1 MKPQELLFQLSDA
14 NEQIVRSYECTRIK
28 RWFVPPT
35 LGYLTVTNKRIVFHS
50 SGTSLTGKSSMLNEM
65 PLDDVVGLN
74 VYEGVSVSWL
84 RFLIFAVLAYVGTQ
98 LIVTSPFS
106 FIVSYWMAIVLV
118 LPFAIIWLFKN
129 NILNDQLREQGFQSV
144 DKILKGGVQVNRD
157 LHTYLP
163 YARMLLY
170 VGLAI
175 VGWQVTLTSGM
186 RSAPVLAK
194 WLFLLI
200 VYGFIFLNLFGRR
213 PTFSLMVGSKTMKGP
228 GIFIP
233 GDSFR
238 LLSNRN
244 GSAMEALDASPAAD
258 ASLVTREL
266 GALLLDL
273 QQLGDFGIQKW
284 KQ

>member
-1 MKPQELLFQLSDA
+1 MKSQELLFQLSDA

-65 PLDDVVGLN
+65 PLDDVAGLN

-84 RFLIFAVLAYVGTQ
+84 RFLIFAVLAYMGTQ
-98 LIVTSPFS
+98 LIVASPFS
-106 FIVSYWMAIVLV
+106 FIVSYWMALLLM
-118 LPFAIIWLFKN
+118 LPFAIIWLFKS
-129 NILNDQLREQGFQSV
+129 NILNDQLREQGLQSV
-144 DKILKGGVQVNRD
+144 DKILKGGVQGNRD

-175 VGWQVTLTSGM
+175 LGWQVAFTTGM
-186 RSAPVLAK
+186 RSAPFLVK
-194 WLFLLI
+194 WLLLLI